1 MPLARPAAC
10 LAAALVLLAPA
21 AAVAGPKQ
29 KPAKP
34 AKADL
39 AVTSAS
45 TKFLSWSPG
54 ASLLIT
60 HVTTNRGRRTAAAS
74 RTNFVL
80 SADRRRDPS
89 DTLLP
94 VGSPTR
100 RLAAGRSAT
109 VTTQTWIPLTV
120 KPGGYFLLV
129 CADADGQVREAR
141 EGDNCR
147 VLGWATVSEPPK
159 GAPGV
164 PIMPVPMPQPQPPLP
179 LTDDTAPFFAIPPVT
194 VAEGG
199 TARVV
204 VRISSPRER
213 IPFEIA
219 WSTADGT
226 AAAPGDYAAASGTLR
241 FEPGVAEQTIE
252 IPTVAD
258 ADDEA
263 DETFTVVLDPPW
275 HRPRPGDGVVTIT
288 D

>member
-1 MPLARPAAC
+1 MPLLRPAA
-10 LAAALVLLAPA
+10 LLGAALAVALAPA
-21 AAVAGPKQ
+21 AGA
-29 KPAKP
+29 AKP
-34 AKADL
+34 ARPDL

-54 ASLLIT
+54 SSLLIT
-60 HVTTNRGRRTAAAS
+60 HVTKNRGRRTAAAS

-94 VGSPTR
+94 IGSPTR
-100 RLAAGRSAT
+100 RLAAGRTAV

-120 KPGGYFLLV
+120 KPGRYHLLV

-147 VLGWATVSEPPK
+147 VLGLGTVDAPPK
-159 GAPGV
+159 GPPGLPPVITPAP
-164 PIMPVPMPQPQPPLP
+164 IAPVPEPQPEPLP
-179 LTDDTAPFFAIPPVT
+179 LYDDMVPFFTVSPVT
-194 VAEGG
+194 VAEGE

-213 IPFEIA
+213 TPFELA
-219 WSTADGT
+219 WSTVDGT
-226 AAAPGDYAAASGTLR
+226 AAAPADFAAASGTLR
-241 FEPGVAEQTIE
+241 FEPGVSERVVE

-263 DETFTVVLDPPW
+263 DETFTVVLDPQW